1 MDTSKVVLIFILSL
15 LIYFAFLFLG
25 FFLKNKN
32 LKAQNLKKEEQIYNA
47 TKIYYFL
54 NIFISFWI
62 YFIEKIF
69 YPNNNKGY
77 LKQNKTVAGI

>member
-1 MDTSKVVLIFILSL
+1 MDISKIVLIFAISL

-32 LKAQNLKKEEQIYNA
+32 LKAQNLKKEEQIINS

-62 YFIEKIF
+62 YFMEIKF
-69 YPNNNKGY
+69 DHNNNKEY
-77 LKQNKTVAGI
+77 LKFNKTVAVI